1 MTARL
6 KWCCTEQSKKARLI
20 SLVSKRRE
28 VISWQRA
35 CANGWLS
42 SPRRMSPA
50 STPHRKSSPLGVRPI
65 PSPMSPARCLAASPY
80 KCCSRHSLHW
90 RIRLLAAARIRLY
103 SSLPFI
109 AWPSVESQ
117 NRSRNMPACELAT
130 ACRTRERS
138 SLQGNGPDGQ
148 VNRVQQTFFGRH
160 QKSTVCPGEDII
172 IRLPAMDT
180 CWPGLTGRTSKALT
194 SMSVMML
201 IGDMGEDAACRARRR
216 SPA

>member
-1 MTARL
+1 MSENTFKILSAEGRSVRLLTARL

-20 SLVSKRRE
+20 SLVSNRRE
-28 VISWQRA
+28 VISRQRA

-103 SSLPFI
+103 SSLPVI
-109 AWPSVESQ
+109 ACPSVESQ
-117 NRSRNMPACELAT
+117 NRSRRRPAGPVREALCRET
-130 ACRTRERS
+130 ARA
-138 SLQGNGPDGQ
+138 
-148 VNRVQQTFFGRH
+148 GR
-160 QKSTVCPGEDII
+160 
-172 IRLPAMDT
+172 
-180 CWPGLTGRTSKALT
+180 LTGCSRLFSAGTQKTLCAPERIL
-194 SMSVMML
+194 
-201 IGDMGEDAACRARRR
+201 
-216 SPA
+216 